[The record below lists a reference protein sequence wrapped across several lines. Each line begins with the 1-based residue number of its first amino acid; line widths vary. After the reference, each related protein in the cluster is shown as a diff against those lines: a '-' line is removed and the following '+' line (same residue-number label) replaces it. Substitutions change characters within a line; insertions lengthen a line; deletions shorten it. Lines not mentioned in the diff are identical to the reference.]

1 MRATIFTK
9 MLTTGKTLFAALL
22 LIAFLPLA
30 SISASDV
37 IKTAEFEGRSDH
49 ITTGGVSILKTGGQ
63 TLLVL
68 EAEFS
73 LDGAPDPQIGFGKNG
88 FDGDTI
94 ISKLR
99 DDKGA
104 QVYVIP
110 DSIDVSEFNEVY
122 IWCEKFDVPLGV
134 AKFSM

>member
-1 MRATIFTK
+1 MRTTIFTK
-9 MLTTGKTLFAALL
+9 MLTTSKTLFSALL
-22 LIAFLPLA
+22 LITFLPLA
-30 SISASDV
+30 NASDV
-37 IKTAEFEGRSDH
+37 VKSAEFEGRSDH

-88 FDGDTI
+88 FDSDTI

-134 AKFSM
+134 ATFSM

>member
-1 MRATIFTK
+1 MRAMIFTK
-9 MLTTGKTLFAALL
+9 MLTTTKTLVSALL
-22 LIAFLPLA
+22 LITFLPLA
-30 SISASDV
+30 NASDV
-37 IKTAEFEGRSDH
+37 VKTAEFEGRSDH

-63 TLLVL
+63 TLLIL

-88 FDGDTI
+88 FDSDTI

-122 IWCEKFDVPLGV
+122 IWCEKFDIPLGV